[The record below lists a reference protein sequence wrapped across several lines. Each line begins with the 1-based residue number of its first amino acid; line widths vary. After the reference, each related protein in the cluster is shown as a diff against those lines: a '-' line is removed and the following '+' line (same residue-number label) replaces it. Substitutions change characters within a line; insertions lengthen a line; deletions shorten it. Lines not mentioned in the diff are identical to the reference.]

1 MSKKQNYAR
10 IGTVAL
16 SLALAPAFGLLATMG
31 VGTAGTLITSSVFKK
46 KIEEQRTLVKEA
58 IAKDVPAIVMQAT
71 ANSEK
76 RIQSLYDEMLDDS
89 DKKKQ
94 AWLETQSVAI
104 ESANP
109 SQVQNQLDNIVAN
122 KAQLVEI
129 LNKI

>member
-1 MSKKQNYAR
+1 M
-10 IGTVAL
+10 
-16 SLALAPAFGLLATMG
+16 
-31 VGTAGTLITSSVFKK
+31 
-46 KIEEQRTLVKEA
+46 KEA
-58 IAKDVPAIVMQAT
+58 IAKDVPAIIMQAT

-109 SQVQNQLDNIVAN
+109 SQVQSQLDSIAAN

-129 LNKI
+129 TNKI

>member
-1 MSKKQNYAR
+1 MGIKNKLIFGSS
-10 IGTVAL
+10 VLL
-16 SLALAPAFGLLATMG
+16 SIS
-31 VGTAGTLITSSVFKK
+31 ITSSIFKK
-46 KIEEQRTLVKEA
+46 KIEEQRILVKEA

-109 SQVQNQLDNIVAN
+109 SQVQSQLDYIVAN
-122 KAQLVEI
+122 KAQLEEI
-129 LNKI
+129 IYKI